1 MTHPQA
7 MPCPKCGE
15 LHPFTPRPDTQHFG
29 SIRCP
34 EHGFRWIP
42 KPAEDT
48 KPRRRTNKNLIPAL
62 PADRRN
68 FCWFCLRSADHLATL
83 QPVVVLQVH
92 HTIEVEHDGTDE
104 PCNLV
109 LLCAECHA
117 EVHRRREAFA
127 RYV

>member
-1 MTHPQA
+1 MTHPQE

-15 LHPFTPRPDTQHFG
+15 LHPFTPRSDTQHFG

-42 KPAEDT
+42 KPTDDT
-48 KPRRRTNKNLIPAL
+48 KPRRRTNKHLIPAL
-62 PADRRN
+62 PADRRD

-92 HTIEVEHDGTDE
+92 HTVEVEHDGTDE